1 VQRRSRLAALRPT
14 PHQRPEGFESLAYA
28 IVSELVVVLVLCLC
42 SLIVA
47 ASQARGLSGQGAEQR
62 ELDRLLGAVDRASAD
77 FLWHETRLIAGLLL
91 LAGFALAVPML
102 IWHSGQAES
111 KARLAFCI
119 AALFAG
125 AGTCVVVARVAQWSA
140 SRAIGRCLAA
150 LRHDP
155 DRASPA
161 VFRGALVGALVAD
174 AASTLLT
181 LAVFLAH
188 YLYLTWVVRLDPA
201 AALQEATRSAPA
213 AALGALCAAVIF
225 QVGGSSFHT
234 AAGVSATNARA
245 RHRRLLL
252 DAEQNPALVAELV
265 GDYVGGVVL
274 RSSDV
279 FCALVLANCSIVLL
293 ASSVGQANP
302 SVGGGVLVLVGLPL
316 IARAS
321 GLLATAVATGSLR
334 WGAGAG
340 VGRAFFAAGAS
351 HAAVAATGLFGAA
364 LWLLGDL
371 LYTAAFGAGA
381 LGILAGL
388 VSQGLLLAS
397 AQRSPAIGTALPAAS
412 VARALGLGL
421 QRAWAPL
428 LIAGA
433 CLATAYTLGA
443 RMPLARGGAF
453 ALLLAVATMLGSGA
467 LHLCSSSFSSI
478 SDSVR
483 RIVALRRG
491 RFDVRARGCAR
502 DLELAALTIGNLGQ
516 TQGILGSAAA
526 ALLGAVTLS
535 ALEAPSAALDS
546 PLGLNHPVVILGGI
560 LGAASLFSY
569 VGGVL
574 QNSSRAA
581 SALDAELSEELNNL
595 PRSGAELSARP
606 SYRSSV
612 QRAASAATEAL
623 LPLTALAVLTP
634 MVLGLLVRLV
644 YGPTGGRL
652 AAHGLM
658 AFASSAVLT
667 GCFAALVAQGAL
679 VALGS
684 ARLREEQAAQRPSA
698 DSETD
703 SEQSELGGAALG
715 SDLASNGS
723 ASASSVRDFMASSA
737 REYMGRCVGPAAVL
751 GLKAT
756 VVSALAIA
764 PLLF

>member
-1 VQRRSRLAALRPT
+1 
-14 PHQRPEGFESLAYA
+14 
-28 IVSELVVVLVLCLC
+28 VSELVVVLVLCLC

-62 ELDRLLGAVDRASAD
+62 ELDRLLGAVGRACAD
-77 FLWHETRLIAGLLL
+77 FLWHETRLMAGLLL
-91 LAGFALAVPML
+91 LAGLALAVPML
-102 IWHSGQAES
+102 IWHPGQAES
-111 KARLAFCI
+111 NARLAFCI
-119 AALFAG
+119 AALLAG
-125 AGTCVVVARVAQWSA
+125 AGTCVAVARVAHWAA
-140 SRAIGRCLAA
+140 SRAVGRCLAA
-150 LRHDP
+150 LRDDP
-155 DRASPA
+155 SRASPA

-181 LAVFLAH
+181 LTVFLGH

-201 AALQEATRSAPA
+201 AAVQEATRSAPA

-293 ASSVGQANP
+293 ANSVGQANP
-302 SVGGGVLVLVGLPL
+302 TVGGGVLVLVGLPL

-321 GLLATAVATGSLR
+321 GLLATTIATGSLR
-334 WGAGAG
+334 WGAGSG

-351 HAAVAATGLFGAA
+351 HAAIAATGLFGAA
-364 LWLLGDL
+364 LWLLGDSV
-371 LYTAAFGAGA
+371 YTAAFGAGA

-397 AQRSPAIGTALPAAS
+397 AQRSPAIGAAALPAAS

-478 SDSVR
+478 SESVR

-546 PLGLNHPVVILGGI
+546 PIGLNHPIVILGGI

-581 SALDAELSEELNNL
+581 SALDAELSEELNHL

-634 MVLGLLVRLV
+634 MALGLLVRLV
-644 YGPTGGRL
+644 YGPTGGRV

-679 VALGS
+679 VALGG
-684 ARLREEQAAQRPSA
+684 ARLCEEQAAQRPSA
-698 DSETD
+698 DSQTEP
-703 SEQSELGGAALG
+703 SELGGAALG
-715 SDLASNGS
+715 SDLASNAATNASSAREFMAGS
-723 ASASSVRDFMASSA
+723 ARDFMASSA